1 MALPAATEGGA
12 AEAAAE
18 AAAKPPTEPR
28 AGRAEACPQTSAR
41 EALIDRRVSSALPTS
56 RAAPLAE
63 EIVVVLDALAPGRL
77 QFHLAITSRIDLL
90 LWKGHE
96 SAH

>member
-1 MALPAATEGGA
+1 MEGGA

-18 AAAKPPTEPR
+18 AAAEPPTEPR
-28 AGRAEACPQTSAR
+28 PSRAEACPQTGAR
-41 EALIDRRVSSALPTS
+41 EAQNGRRVWSALPTS

-63 EIVVVLDALAPGRL
+63 ETEVIVDALVPSRL
-77 QFHLAITSRIDLL
+77 LLHLAIASRIDLL

>member
-1 MALPAATEGGA
+1 MA
-12 AEAAAE
+12 AEAAPE
-18 AAAKPPTEPR
+18 AAAEPR
-28 AGRAEACPQTSAR
+28 ESRRGSRGEASPQPGAQQGR
-41 EALIDRRVSSALPTS
+41 IDRRVSSAMPTS

-63 EIVVVLDALAPGRL
+63 VIVVVLDALAPSRL
-77 QFHLAITSRIDLL
+77 QLHLAITSRIILL

>member
-1 MALPAATEGGA
+1 MEGGTAKAA

-18 AAAKPPTEPR
+18 PPTEPR
-28 AGRAEACPQTSAR
+28 AGRAEACPQPCAR
-41 EALIDRRVSSALPTS
+41 KAVIDRRVSSAVPTS

-63 EIVVVLDALAPGRL
+63 ETVVVLDPLAPSRL
-77 QFHLAITSRIDLL
+77 LRHLAIASRIDLL

>member
-1 MALPAATEGGA
+1 MEGGTAKAA

-18 AAAKPPTEPR
+18 PPTEPR

-41 EALIDRRVSSALPTS
+41 EALIDRRVSSAVPTS

-63 EIVVVLDALAPGRL
+63 EIVVIVDEVTPSRLRLHLVLV
-77 QFHLAITSRIDLL
+77 SRIDLL
-90 LWKGHE
+90 LRKGQE
-96 SAH
+96 ART

>member
-1 MALPAATEGGA
+1 MEGGAAKAA

-18 AAAKPPTEPR
+18 PPTEPR
-28 AGRAEACPQTSAR
+28 PSRAEASPQTGAR
-41 EALIDRRVSSALPTS
+41 EAQIGRRVWSALPTS

-63 EIVVVLDALAPGRL
+63 ETVVVLDPLAPSRL
-77 QFHLAITSRIDLL
+77 LLHLAIASRIDLL
-90 LWKGHE
+90 LWKGHK